1 MKSVLRSL
9 KPTYH
14 LKKGWL
20 EDDRFLLGWLPGRC
34 YVSFW
39 GCNFFPALLSH
50 PTIETT
56 GSGLIEAIFSTF
68 QYGLQ
73 GLCSTLAVEKDPA
86 KGVFV
91 SQDLHFFGDK
101 NSGKKRGD

>member
-1 MKSVLRSL
+1 
-9 KPTYH
+9 
-14 LKKGWL
+14 
-20 EDDRFLLGWLPGRC
+20 
-34 YVSFW
+34 
-39 GCNFFPALLSH
+39 LLSH

-56 GSGLIEAIFSTF
+56 GNGLIQAIFSTF

-91 SQDLHFFGDK
+91 SQDLHFRR
-101 NSGKKRGD
+101 KK